1 MSQLSPTRAAVE
13 LGTSLTVGV
22 SVMGAKRKDA

>member
-13 LGTSLTVGV
+13 LATSLTVGV
-22 SVMGAKRKDA
+22 SVMGANRKDA

>member
-1 MSQLSPTRAAVE
+1 MSELSPARTAVE

-22 SVMGAKRKDA
+22 SVMGANRKDA